1 MKRGT
6 VAIVGR
12 PNVGKSSIFN
22 RLAGEKLA
30 ITDDASGITRD
41 RLYTKCEWL
50 NQEFSIIDTG
60 GIELKNVPFMEEI
73 KAQAQLAIDEA
84 DVIILVTDGRV
95 GVTNGD
101 KDVIKIL
108 HKSKKPVIV
117 AANKID
123 DVKFM
128 DNIYE
133 FYNLGVDDVIAVSA
147 LHGIGV
153 GDLLDKVV
161 ELLPEKKEKRYD
173 DAVEFCIIGQPNV
186 GKSSLTNAILGTER
200 VIVSDIAGT
209 TRDAIDSKFTRDGKN
224 YVVIDTA
231 GIRKQ
236 GKIYENAEKYS
247 VLRAIRAIE
256 RSSIVL
262 VVLDGTKE
270 IEEQDKRIA
279 GYAAEYNKA
288 VIIVVNKWDAVDKD
302 EKSMKE
308 FTEKIRKNFLFISY
322 APIVFVSALKNQRIQ
337 TLFEQIKIVYE
348 NYNRRIATNVLNDII
363 LDASIM
369 NQAPIFN
376 GDRIRVYYGS
386 QVDIKPPTFVL
397 FVNDPTN
404 KHPLT
409 RKNVGLCVVA
419 NKMYLISVKA
429 QMCDATTKIIA
440 IPRAQS
446 KY

>member
-12 PNVGKSSIFN
+12 PNVGKSSLFN
-22 RLAGEKLA
+22 RLSGDKLA

-247 VLRAIRAIE
+247 VLRAIKAIE
-256 RSSIVL
+256 RSEVVL
-262 VVLDGTKE
+262 FVLDGTKE

-279 GYAAEYNKA
+279 GYAAEYDKA

-386 QVDIKPPTFVL
+386 QVDTKPPTFVL
-397 FVNDPTN
+397 FVNDPNYMHFSYQRYLENRFRSAFMLEGTPI
-404 KHPLT
+404 KLVL
-409 RKNVGLCVVA
+409 RKREN
-419 NKMYLISVKA
+419 
-429 QMCDATTKIIA
+429 
-440 IPRAQS
+440 
-446 KY
+446 

>member
-6 VAIVGR
+6 VAIIGR
-12 PNVGKSSIFN
+12 PNVGKSSLFN
-22 RLAGEKLA
+22 RLSGDKLA
-30 ITDDASGITRD
+30 VTDDASGITRD

-247 VLRAIRAIE
+247 VLRAIKAIE
-256 RSSIVL
+256 RSEVVL
-262 VVLDGTKE
+262 FVLDGTKE

-386 QVDIKPPTFVL
+386 QVDTKPPTFVL
-397 FVNDPTN
+397 FVNDPNYMHFSYQRYLENRFRSAFMLEGTPI
-404 KHPLT
+404 KLVL
-409 RKNVGLCVVA
+409 RKREN
-419 NKMYLISVKA
+419 
-429 QMCDATTKIIA
+429 
-440 IPRAQS
+440 
-446 KY
+446 

>member
-6 VAIVGR
+6 VAIIGR
-12 PNVGKSSIFN
+12 PNVGKSSLFN
-22 RLAGEKLA
+22 RLSGDKLA

-186 GKSSLTNAILGTER
+186 GKSSLTNAILGTKR

-247 VLRAIRAIE
+247 VLRAIKAIE
-256 RSSIVL
+256 RSEVVL
-262 VVLDGTKE
+262 FVLDGTKE

-397 FVNDPTN
+397 FVNDPNYMHFSYQRYLENRFRSAFMLEGTPI
-404 KHPLT
+404 KLVL
-409 RKNVGLCVVA
+409 RKREN
-419 NKMYLISVKA
+419 
-429 QMCDATTKIIA
+429 
-440 IPRAQS
+440 
-446 KY
+446 

>member
-6 VAIVGR
+6 VAIIGR
-12 PNVGKSSIFN
+12 PNVGKSSLFN
-22 RLAGEKLA
+22 RLSGDKLA

-50 NQEFSIIDTG
+50 NQDFSIIDTG

-247 VLRAIRAIE
+247 VLRAIKAIE
-256 RSSIVL
+256 RSEVVL
-262 VVLDGTKE
+262 FVLDGTKE

-348 NYNRRIATNVLNDII
+348 NYTRRIATNVLN
-363 LDASIM
+363 ASIM

-376 GDRIRVYYGS
+376 GDRIRVFYGS
-386 QVDIKPPTFVL
+386 QVDI
-397 FVNDPTN
+397 
-404 KHPLT
+404 
-409 RKNVGLCVVA
+409 
-419 NKMYLISVKA
+419 
-429 QMCDATTKIIA
+429 
-440 IPRAQS
+440 
-446 KY
+446 

>member
-6 VAIVGR
+6 VAIIGR
-12 PNVGKSSIFN
+12 PNVGKSSLFN
-22 RLAGEKLA
+22 RLSGDKLA

-247 VLRAIRAIE
+247 VLRAIKAIE
-256 RSSIVL
+256 RSEVVL
-262 VVLDGTKE
+262 FVLDGTKE

-386 QVDIKPPTFVL
+386 QVDTKPPTFVL
-397 FVNDPTN
+397 FVNDPNYMHFSYQRYLKNRFRSAFMLEGTPI
-404 KHPLT
+404 KLVL
-409 RKNVGLCVVA
+409 RKREN
-419 NKMYLISVKA
+419 
-429 QMCDATTKIIA
+429 
-440 IPRAQS
+440 
-446 KY
+446 

>member
-6 VAIVGR
+6 VAIIGR
-12 PNVGKSSIFN
+12 PNVGKSSLFN
-22 RLAGEKLA
+22 RLSGDKLA

-247 VLRAIRAIE
+247 VLRAIKAIE
-256 RSSIVL
+256 RSEVVL
-262 VVLDGTKE
+262 FVLDGTKE

-363 LDASIM
+363 LDVSIM

-386 QVDIKPPTFVL
+386 QVDTKPPTFVL
-397 FVNDPTN
+397 FVNDPNYMHFSYQRYLENRFRSAFMLEGTPI
-404 KHPLT
+404 KLVL
-409 RKNVGLCVVA
+409 RKREN
-419 NKMYLISVKA
+419 
-429 QMCDATTKIIA
+429 
-440 IPRAQS
+440 
-446 KY
+446 

>member
-6 VAIVGR
+6 VAIIGR
-12 PNVGKSSIFN
+12 PNVGKSSLFN
-22 RLAGEKLA
+22 RLSGDKLA

-247 VLRAIRAIE
+247 VLRAIKAIE
-256 RSSIVL
+256 RSEVVL
-262 VVLDGTKE
+262 FVLDGTKE

-337 TLFEQIKIVYE
+337 TLFEQI
-348 NYNRRIATNVLNDII
+348 
-363 LDASIM
+363 
-369 NQAPIFN
+369 
-376 GDRIRVYYGS
+376 
-386 QVDIKPPTFVL
+386 
-397 FVNDPTN
+397 
-404 KHPLT
+404 
-409 RKNVGLCVVA
+409 
-419 NKMYLISVKA
+419 
-429 QMCDATTKIIA
+429 
-440 IPRAQS
+440 
-446 KY
+446 

>member
-6 VAIVGR
+6 VAIIGR
-12 PNVGKSSIFN
+12 PNVGKSSLFN
-22 RLAGEKLA
+22 RLSGDKLA

-84 DVIILVTDGRV
+84 DVIILVTDSRV

-247 VLRAIRAIE
+247 VLRAIKAIE
-256 RSSIVL
+256 RSEVVL
-262 VVLDGTKE
+262 FVLDGTKE

-348 NYNRRIATNVLNDII
+348 NYTRRIATNVLNDII

-397 FVNDPTN
+397 FVNDPNYMHFSYQRYLENRFRSAFMLEGTPI
-404 KHPLT
+404 KLIL
-409 RKNVGLCVVA
+409 RKREN
-419 NKMYLISVKA
+419 
-429 QMCDATTKIIA
+429 
-440 IPRAQS
+440 
-446 KY
+446 

>member
-6 VAIVGR
+6 VAIIGR
-12 PNVGKSSIFN
+12 PNVGKSSLFN
-22 RLAGEKLA
+22 RLSGDKLA

-200 VIVSDIAGT
+200 VIVSDTAGT

-247 VLRAIRAIE
+247 VLRAIKAIE
-256 RSSIVL
+256 RSEVVL
-262 VVLDGTKE
+262 FVLDGTKE

-386 QVDIKPPTFVL
+386 QVDTKPPTFVL
-397 FVNDPTN
+397 FVNDPNYMHFSYQRYLENRFRSAFMLEGTPI
-404 KHPLT
+404 KLVL
-409 RKNVGLCVVA
+409 RKREN
-419 NKMYLISVKA
+419 
-429 QMCDATTKIIA
+429 
-440 IPRAQS
+440 
-446 KY
+446 

>member
-6 VAIVGR
+6 VAIIGR
-12 PNVGKSSIFN
+12 PNVGKSSLFN
-22 RLAGEKLA
+22 RLSGDKLA

-247 VLRAIRAIE
+247 VLRAIKAIE
-256 RSSIVL
+256 RSEVVL
-262 VVLDGTKE
+262 FVLDGTKE

-348 NYNRRIATNVLNDII
+348 NYTRRIATNVLNDII

-397 FVNDPTN
+397 FVNDPNYMHFSYQRYLENRFRSAFMLEGTPI
-404 KHPLT
+404 KLIL
-409 RKNVGLCVVA
+409 RKRE
-419 NKMYLISVKA
+419 K
-429 QMCDATTKIIA
+429 
-440 IPRAQS
+440 
-446 KY
+446 

>member
-6 VAIVGR
+6 VAIIGR
-12 PNVGKSSIFN
+12 PNVGKSSLFN
-22 RLAGEKLA
+22 RLSGDKLA

-247 VLRAIRAIE
+247 VLRAIKAIE
-256 RSSIVL
+256 RSEVVL
-262 VVLDGTKE
+262 FVLDGTKE

-279 GYAAEYNKA
+279 GYVAEYNKA

-386 QVDIKPPTFVL
+386 QVDTKPPTFVL
-397 FVNDPTN
+397 FVNDPNYMHFSYQRYLENRFRSAFMLEGTPI
-404 KHPLT
+404 KLVL
-409 RKNVGLCVVA
+409 RKREN
-419 NKMYLISVKA
+419 
-429 QMCDATTKIIA
+429 
-440 IPRAQS
+440 
-446 KY
+446 